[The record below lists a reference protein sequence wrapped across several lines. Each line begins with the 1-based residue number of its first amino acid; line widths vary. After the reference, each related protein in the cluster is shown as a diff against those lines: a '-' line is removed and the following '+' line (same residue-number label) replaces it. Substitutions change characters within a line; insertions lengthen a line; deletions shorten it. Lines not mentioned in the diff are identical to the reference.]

1 MGLASPYTPILG
13 AFFNCSGNEY
23 LELISDEIINMTSH
37 TQVQITFDLVILNEW
52 QNGNFSM
59 CIHEDNGT
67 VLASNN
73 QTFSF
78 TNDSS
83 CSGANPRIF
92 SQSFTINHT
101 SADLTLKFAAQLS
114 SYQYTQSMVIQNLEV
129 YLIDNCDPSCL
140 SCTSTTPSICTNCPF
155 NSTIDS
161 STSHCVC
168 PDGWYMNT
176 SDYAH
181 CEECDISCEI
191 CTGPSN
197 CTICVSEL
205 GSDVGSNGTC
215 IPYSSYIFFNIC
227 LNLFV
232 LDVVSNPLE
241 FPNSQVMS
249 NASLLQNWTISENTT
264 FVFGVSRCGSSFLV
278 GGDNNFG
285 TNSSL
290 SRTFNN
296 LLPHY
301 FIVLSFDL
309 YLIGLWT
316 KAFFLYVDSN
326 AVINLTH
333 QFITNPYTILC
344 GINSQ
349 TDVFRFDLNHSHTAS
364 NLSLIFNSSLTLNST
379 EASWG
384 INNFI
389 LSFYLCD
396 LSCATCSGNGSD
408 SCESCYGNATISNG
422 VCTCNL
428 GYYQYIFTEPC
439 TQYPCSE
446 CLPCLFECQTCSDA
460 NECLICNNGYYLSND
475 GENCTSCSLGCD
487 NCTDENT
494 CFNCFSGYFLNLINQ
509 ECVTIC
515 PNTTI
520 IVNNT
525 TCDICSNG
533 TFIFNNTCYSEC
545 PGNLFK
551 NDSTCV
557 TQCPIYTDS
566 DEKTCISTCPDD
578 KFLFYDNCSFEC
590 PPSLIGSNR
599 TCVEQCP
606 DSQIVVNQTCVC
618 HTGDYTL
625 NNTLCVS
632 ACPQYYYSSI
642 NNTCLSCYSNCLTCN
657 GPNPNE
663 CLSCPSGEYLNY
675 DFTCIS
681 ACPSYYF
688 ENSNLN
694 TCVKCQINCK
704 ICQNE
709 DNCSLCSPNYILINN
724 VCKRNIEMYAEI
736 ITVINPYS
744 FKIRST
750 SNWEFF
756 ITNYQNIIQNISI
769 DLLVNNRDYTFVLNP
784 NQTLYYDIDLFLTY
798 DQTFQNNDKN
808 LNIWLNGDDS
818 SSDPS
823 NNFYINQNLSCAL
836 EGIAIICSDDQYF
849 STSSPLTLIFYIT
862 F

>member
-1 MGLASPYTPILG
+1 MSLGSSTPYLST
-13 AFFNCSGNEY
+13 FFQCSGNEY
-23 LELISDEIINMTSH
+23 LELISDQIINMPSH
-37 TQVQITFDLVILNEW
+37 NQVQISFDLLTLNEW

-59 CIHEDNGT
+59 YIHQDDGT
-67 VLASNN
+67 VLASDNK
-73 QTFSF
+73 TFSF
-78 TNDSS
+78 NNDSS

-92 SQSFTINHT
+92 SLSFTINHT
-101 SADLTLKFAAQLS
+101 STDLNLKFAAQLS
-114 SYQYTQSMVIQNLEV
+114 SYQSTQSMVIQNLEV
-129 YLIDNCDPSCL
+129 YIIQNCD
-140 SCTSTTPSICTNCPF
+140 
-155 NSTIDS
+155 
-161 STSHCVC
+161 V
-168 PDGWYMNT
+168 
-176 SDYAH
+176 
-181 CEECDISCEI
+181 
-191 CTGPSN
+191 
-197 CTICVSEL
+197 
-205 GSDVGSNGTC
+205 
-215 IPYSSYIFFNIC
+215 
-227 LNLFV
+227 
-232 LDVVSNPLE
+232 
-241 FPNSQVMS
+241 
-249 NASLLQNWTISENTT
+249 
-264 FVFGVSRCGSSFLV
+264 
-278 GGDNNFG
+278 
-285 TNSSL
+285 
-290 SRTFNN
+290 
-296 LLPHY
+296 
-301 FIVLSFDL
+301 
-309 YLIGLWT
+309 
-316 KAFFLYVDSN
+316 
-326 AVINLTH
+326 
-333 QFITNPYTILC
+333 
-344 GINSQ
+344 
-349 TDVFRFDLNHSHTAS
+349 
-364 NLSLIFNSSLTLNST
+364 
-379 EASWG
+379 
-384 INNFI
+384 
-389 LSFYLCD
+389 
-396 LSCATCSGNGSD
+396 SCATYSWND

-428 GYYQYIFTEPC
+428 GYYQYIFPGPS
-439 TQYPCSE
+439 TQFPCSE
-446 CLPCLFECQTCSDA
+446 CLPCLFECQTCSNS
-460 NECLICNNGYYLSND
+460 NECLICNNGFYLSND
-475 GENCTSCSLGCD
+475 SENCTSCSLGCD
-487 NCTDENT
+487 NCADENT

-515 PNTTI
+515 PNNTI
-520 IVNNT
+520 IVNSS
-525 TCDICSNG
+525 TCVMCSNE

-606 DSQIVVNQTCVC
+606 DGQIIVNRTCVC
-618 HTGDYTL
+618 PTDAYTL